1 MNTGKTVQDL
11 MELLGKGKV
20 ITEENVLDD
29 YRSDLIGYRRWERFS
44 KNYRTP
50 RPVCVIKAADAE
62 DVSKALKYLNE
73 AKLNVIPVS
82 GRSCVTG
89 GIESTDNTVF
99 LDISDMNGVVSF
111 DTTNC
116 TVTVKAGTPLE
127 YLEGYCNM
135 RGYTTG
141 HFPQSLPLA
150 QMGGLVATR
159 SIGQLSTLYG
169 GIEDLLIGLE
179 AVLPTGEVVR
189 IKNVPRRSAGI
200 DMRHLFMG
208 SEGRF
213 GVITEVT
220 VKLFRQPEGKWQ
232 CAFGMKSM
240 DDGLEALRE
249 IMQAGWKPAV
259 ARLHDAYEAEES
271 YPAYVQP
278 GECILFFVAYGPKG
292 VEKLTGDAITEI
304 CVNHGGRVIGSKPV
318 DRWFEVRNNVCYSLD
333 RHYKVGNIGESIE
346 ISANWS
352 DIGEI
357 YKAACARGMEEV
369 DDVVQ
374 FSAHSSHSYVQGT
387 NMYFVTR
394 YKGGDDL
401 ERNEKR
407 FLQVYTAIMEE
418 TLKRGGS
425 ICHHHGVGK
434 YRTRW
439 IEQEHGSAYPILC
452 KIRDALDPNGIM
464 NKGTV
469 INDG

>member
-1 MNTGKTVQDL
+1 MDYEKVVENLKG
-11 MELLGKGKV
+11 MLGAEKIVTDGA
-20 ITEENVLDD
+20 VLDD
-29 YRSDLIGYRRWERFS
+29 YRSDLIGYRRWERYS

-50 RPVCVIKAADAE
+50 RPVCVIKAGSTE
-62 DVSKALKYLNE
+62 DVSQVLKYMNE
-73 AKLNVIPVS
+73 VKMNVIPVS

-89 GIESTDNTVF
+89 GIECTDNTVM
-99 LDISDMNGVVSF
+99 LDISDMNGVLAF
-111 DTTNC
+111 DTTNY
-116 TVTVKAGTPLE
+116 TVTVKGGTPLE
-127 YLEGYCNM
+127 YLEGYCNL

-150 QMGGLVATR
+150 QMAGLVATR

-169 GIEDLLIGLE
+169 GIEELLIGLE

-200 DMRHLFMG
+200 DLRHLFMG

-220 VKLFRQPEGKWQ
+220 VKIFRQPEGKWQ
-232 CAFGMKSM
+232 CAFGMPSM

-259 ARLHDAYEAEES
+259 ARLHDAYEAEET

-278 GECILFFVAYGPKG
+278 GESILFFVAYGPKG
-292 VEKLTGDAITEI
+292 VETLTGDAITEI
-304 CVNHGGRVIGSKPV
+304 CLSHGGRVIGSKPV
-318 DRWFEVRNNVCYSLD
+318 DHWFEVRNNVCYALD
-333 RHYKVGNIGESIE
+333 RHYKAGNVGDSIE
-346 ISANWS
+346 VSANWS

-394 YKGGDDL
+394 FKGSDNL
-401 ERNEKR
+401 EQNEKR

-439 IEQEHGSAYPILC
+439 IEQEHGSAYQLLG
-452 KIRDALDPNGIM
+452 KVRDALDPNGIM
-464 NKGTV
+464 NKGTL